1 MGKNL
6 LITVLILRSTV
17 CSGKDLIAGKTY
29 ELEEK
34 KANLLIRLGKAK
46 AVDDEVDVGIDGIS
60 FNEMTLAELG
70 EVNYKDLNKDP
81 LIEFATA
88 CGLEIK
94 DENKKEIY
102 ALIEDVDFEAE

>member
-17 CSGKDLIAGKTY
+17 CAGKDLIADKTY

-34 KANLLIRLGKAK
+34 EANLLIRLGKAK
-46 AVDDEVDVGIDGIS
+46 EVDDEVDVGIDGIS

-70 EVNYKDLNKDP
+70 EVDYKDLNKDP

-88 CGLEIK
+88 CGLEDVK
-94 DENKKEIY
+94 GTKEEIY
-102 ALIEDVDFEAE
+102 VLIEAVDFEAE